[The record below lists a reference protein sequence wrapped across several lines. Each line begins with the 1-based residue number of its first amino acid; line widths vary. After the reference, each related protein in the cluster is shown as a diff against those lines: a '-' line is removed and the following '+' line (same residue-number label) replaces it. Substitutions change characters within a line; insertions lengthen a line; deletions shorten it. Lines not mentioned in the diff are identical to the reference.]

1 MNPLNRVKNAV
12 RAFRQPSIDKQNNS
26 TIGNE
31 FLRFGSR
38 PKMALNI
45 DDAVLSDEDMYT
57 GYGYTIIERRA
68 NRAVILGT
76 EYTYTK
82 STKKDGHSVEHPYLK
97 LINDSLE
104 FTAEDFWYEYSRY
117 MDLEGVFYVLAIRT
131 VTNQKLKNGYTKV
144 GNIQGLEILN
154 PYQVRRV
161 FNQEGELGGYVE
173 KRDGMQREIP
183 KEMIIEVIKKNPV
196 NRKLPFSMADAASD
210 AQFVLKQAADYSRKS
225 IRNNIN
231 APGIFTSDIIMDDY
245 EFENFKER
253 VKNHNEGEPLF
264 GNGPSAISYKDTSID
279 LNKSALKD
287 VNEGNRDMLIA
298 VGGTSKNQLGL
309 DQSGTGRETAS
320 VQKDDFTENAV
331 MPVVKKMIG
340 ALNMDYKRYYPE
352 DFKTYGYEIALNN
365 PLSSD
370 FNNTL
375 LEIQVSQNQ
384 LAFKNTLMA
393 AGYEEDIAVQFVTG
407 EIDLAALGS
416 PTLEPALGEADAL
429 KAALYEAGA
438 TPEEIA
444 QITGVTAPTDPN
456 TPPATDTT
464 TPPTDV
470 TPQVS

>member
-1 MNPLNRVKNAV
+1 MNPLQRVRNAV
-12 RAFRQPSIDKQNNS
+12 RAFNAPSIDKTNNS

-31 FLRFGSR
+31 FLRYGSR
-38 PKMALNI
+38 PKMTLNI
-45 DDAVLSDEDMYT
+45 DDPVLTDEDMYT
-57 GYGYTIIERRA
+57 GYGYAIIERRA

-82 STKKDGHSVEHPYLK
+82 STKKDGTSSEHPYLK
-97 LINDSLE
+97 LINDSLD

-117 MDLEGVFYVLAIRT
+117 MDLEGVFYVMAVRT

-144 GNIQGLEILN
+144 GNIQNFEFLN
-154 PYQVRRV
+154 PYQVKRV

-173 KRDGMQREIP
+173 SRDGLQREIP

-196 NRKLPFSMADAASD
+196 DRKKSFSLGDAASD

-231 APGIFTSDIIMDDY
+231 APGLITSDIIMEDY

-253 VKNHNEGEPLF
+253 VKNHAPGEPLF
-264 GNGPSAISYKDTSID
+264 GNGPSAISYQDTSID
-279 LNKSALKD
+279 LNKSALTT
-287 VNEGNRDMLIA
+287 VNSDNRDQLIS

-331 MPVVKKMIG
+331 MPMVKKMIG

-352 DFKTYGYEIALNN
+352 DFVSTGYEIALNN

-370 FNNTL
+370 FANTL
-375 LEIQVSQNQ
+375 LEIQVNQGQ
-384 LAFKNTLMA
+384 LAFRQTLIA
-393 AGYEEDIAVQFVTG
+393 AGYEEEIATQFVTG

-416 PTLEPALGEADAL
+416 PTLQPGISDEDAL
-429 KAALYEAGA
+429 VAALYAAGA

-444 QITGVTAPTDPN
+444 QITQPQ
-456 TPPATDTT
+456 PPVNPGGQPDL
-464 TPPTDV
+464 

>member
-1 MNPLNRVKNAV
+1 MEKSSNRFVNAA
-12 RAFRQPSIDKQNNS
+12 RALLKPAVEKTNNS
-26 TIGNE
+26 TLANE

-45 DDAVLSDEDMYT
+45 DDAVLTDEDMYT
-57 GYGYTIIERRA
+57 GYGYAIIERRA

-117 MDLEGVFYVLAIRT
+117 MDLEGVFYILAVRT
-131 VTNQKLKNGYTKV
+131 VTTTKMKNKYTKV
-144 GNIQGLEILN
+144 GNIQSMEYLN
-154 PYQVRRV
+154 PYQVKRV
-161 FNQEGELGGYVE
+161 FNQDGELGGYIE
-173 KRDGMQREIP
+173 QRDGMQREIP

-196 NRKLPFSMADAASD
+196 DRKKSFSMADAASD

-231 APGIFTSDIIMDDY
+231 APGLITSDIIMEDY

-253 VKNHNEGEPLF
+253 VKNHNQGEPLF
-264 GNGPSAISYKDTSID
+264 GNGPSAISYQDTSID
-279 LNKSALKD
+279 LNKSALTT
-287 VNEGNRDMLIA
+287 VNSDNRDQLIS

-331 MPVVKKMIG
+331 MPMVKKMIG

-352 DFKTYGYEIALNN
+352 EFVSTGYEIALNN

-370 FNNTL
+370 FANTL
-375 LEIQVSQNQ
+375 LEIQVNQGQ
-384 LAFKNTLMA
+384 LAFRQTLVA
-393 AGYEEDIAVQFVTG
+393 AGYEEDIATQFVTG

-416 PTLEPALGEADAL
+416 PTLQPGISDQDAL
-429 KAALYEAGA
+429 IAALYAAGA

-444 QITGVTAPTDPN
+444 AIVASTSPQGTGLAN
-456 TPPATDTT
+456 
-464 TPPTDV
+464 
-470 TPQVS
+470 QVS